1 MKEFM
6 FIFKGATQQYDFSP
20 EEMQQHMHSWFS
32 WVDDLKAKK
41 IYLAG
46 EALSPAGGKTVQG
59 AKLLVT
65 DGPFAESKEL
75 VGGFISIRAA
85 SIDEAVEIAKG
96 CPDLQLDGAVEV
108 REIMKLNNEESQP

>member
-20 EEMQQHMHSWFS
+20 EEMQQHMHNWFS
-32 WVDDLKAKK
+32 WVEDLKAKN
-41 IYLAG
+41 IYLSG
-46 EALSPAGGKTVQG
+46 EALSPEGGKSVQG

-75 VGGFISIRAA
+75 VGGYFVIRAA
-85 SIDEAVEIAKG
+85 SMEEAVEIAKG
-96 CPDLQLDGAVEV
+96 CPDLKFDGTVEV
-108 REIMKLNNEESQP
+108 REVMKFN